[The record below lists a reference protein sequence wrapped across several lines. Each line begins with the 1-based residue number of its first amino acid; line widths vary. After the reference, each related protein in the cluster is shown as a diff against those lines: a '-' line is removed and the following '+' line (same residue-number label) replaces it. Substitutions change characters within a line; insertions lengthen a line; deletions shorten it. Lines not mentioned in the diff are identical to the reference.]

1 MAYQNVGTPR
11 FYIDYLTYWKSIGF
25 IEEEILTGTGQLN
38 SDPTRNSFLGLD
50 PTTPVII
57 DKDESET
64 AKVFGVKIYFKGH
77 IHYKEIET
85 DQSNGFVAFLGH
97 NLNKKPEYHS
107 GNQAT
112 PWGDYLTVRA
122 NWDSPDM
129 DYSQIEA
136 SYGVG
141 NVAADVSSPDS
152 YVGWQAVNN
161 SSFEGVNYIKTESD
175 EDIGNIF
182 PGSGFHHHE
191 NSGFSIYR
199 TATSTS
205 RPYTLLNFWKTDFHY
220 YDDGGSSNANQHPF
234 VWNGN
239 LNSVSA
245 GKLYDVPH
253 SPELDLTM
261 TIENDG
267 FDSITTQGG
276 SHLTNIRYNGAPMWN
291 IGGVDVPPWTI
302 GEPTAVGRRRGR
314 RVWSL
319 NFKHLAGK
327 DLFMANYSSGMYR
340 ETSAN
345 IDADEFQSNY
355 NGEEIFAQNLNNDD
369 SFFGRVLN
377 YVGNGCRFI
386 FQPDNTN
393 FNPDQF
399 AICQLDQDSLDIKQV
414 ANGVYD
420 ISLKIREV
428 W

>member
-11 FYIDYLTYWKSIGF
+11 FYIDFLTYWKSIGF
-25 IEEEILTGTGQLN
+25 IEKEELTGTHETDL
-38 SDPTRNSFLGLD
+38 DPNRNSFLGLD
-50 PTTPVII
+50 PATPVII
-57 DKDESET
+57 DKDASEN
-64 AKVFGVKIYFKGH
+64 ADYFGVKISLKGN

-85 DQSNGFVAFLGH
+85 TGKNGFVAFLGH

-107 GNQAT
+107 DNEAT
-112 PWGDYLTVRA
+112 PWGNYLTVRA

-129 DYSQIEA
+129 DYSQIGS
-136 SYGVG
+136 SYG
-141 NVAADVSSPDS
+141 DDS
-152 YVGWQAVNN
+152 YTGWHAVDHNF
-161 SSFEGVNYIKTESD
+161 FEGVNYIKTESD
-175 EDIGNIF
+175 ENIGNIF

-199 TATSTS
+199 TDASTG
-205 RPYTLLNFWKTDFHY
+205 RPYALLNWLRFNFYY
-220 YDDGGSSNANQHPF
+220 YDNTGNSNASKHPF
-234 VWNGN
+234 IWNGN
-239 LNSVSA
+239 LNSISA
-245 GKLYDVPH
+245 GKLYDMPH
-253 SPELDLTM
+253 SPELDVTM

-267 FDSITTQGG
+267 FDAITTQGG
-276 SHLTNIRYNGAPMWN
+276 AHLNNIKYNGAPMWN
-291 IGGVDVPPWTI
+291 IGGVDVPSWTI
-302 GEPTAVGRRRGR
+302 GEPTAIGRRRGR

-369 SFFGRVLN
+369 SFFGSVLN
-377 YVGNGCRFI
+377 YIGNGCRFI

-399 AICQLDQDSLDIKQV
+399 AICQLDQNSLNIKQV